1 MRMSSARFVAI
12 LVSSVLVS
20 PTIASAQCKWSIEN
34 MHDPKKNGFL
44 EAVAAISPTDAW
56 AVGAYYDP
64 FLQASKPLAE
74 HWNGN
79 EWVGMTAPGGLRSH
93 RSDVL
98 RSVAPV
104 SSGDVWAVG
113 DEDSTA
119 LIEHWNG
126 SAWTLTP
133 ERGLPQAFLAAAS
146 AVDPSDVWIVG
157 TSYPPPGLGQTFVG
171 RWTGSAW
178 VHVTSPD
185 EGTGSNEL
193 SGVAARSQGDVW
205 AVGAYV
211 DSSGAEQT
219 LTEHWDGAAWTIVP
233 SPNESAY
240 SNSLDAVT
248 VISHNDAWA
257 VGTYSDG
264 TRFKALV
271 EHWNGAAWLLVHG
284 VSPGD
289 DFSFL
294 NSISAVGPQDIWTV
308 GIRGRAGVVDTLA
321 EHWDGSRWVVVE
333 SPDFADVQ
341 NDLMGVSAISS
352 NDIFA
357 VGLHGSR
364 ELGLLFHC

>member
-1 MRMSSARFVAI
+1 MRMSCARFVAI

-34 MHDPKKNGFL
+34 MHDPKKSGDL
-44 EAVAAISPTDAW
+44 EAVAAISQTDAW
-56 AVGAYYDP
+56 AVGAYFDP

-79 EWVGMTAPGGLRSH
+79 EWVGMTAPGGLRPH
-93 RSDVL
+93 GRDVL
-98 RSVAPV
+98 MSVAPV

-113 DEDSTA
+113 DEDYMTP

-133 ERGLPQAFLAAAS
+133 ERGLPQAFLAAAA
-146 AVDPSDVWIVG
+146 AVDSSDVWIVG
-157 TSYPPPGLGQTFVG
+157 TSNQLPGLTFVG
-171 RWTGSAW
+171 RWTGSTW
-178 VHVTSPD
+178 VQVASPN
-185 EGTGSNEL
+185 EGAGSNEL
-193 SGVAARSQGDVW
+193 NGVAARSQDDVW
-205 AVGAYV
+205 AIGGYV

-219 LTEHWDGAAWTIVP
+219 LTEHWDGTAWTIVP

-240 SNSLDAVT
+240 SNRLDAVT

-264 TRFKALV
+264 TRAKALV
-271 EHWNGAAWLLVHG
+271 EHWNGAAWSLVHG
-284 VSPGD
+284 VSPGSE
-289 DFSFL
+289 FSFL
-294 NSISAVGPQDIWTV
+294 YSVSAAGPQDIWTV
-308 GIRGRAGVVDTLA
+308 GIRGHGGIVDTLA
-321 EHWDGSRWVVVE
+321 EHWDGSRWSVVE
-333 SPDFADVQ
+333 SPDFANVQ

-352 NDIFA
+352 NEIFA
-357 VGLHGSR
+357 VGAHGSR